1 MQQIDPTQ
9 ITDNFISL
17 IGKEWMLIT
26 AGDASSYNTMTAS
39 WGTIG
44 FLWNHPVAFVFVRTE
59 RYTFKFMEQYE
70 GFTLSFLGD
79 SHREAY
85 KICGSRSGR
94 DTNKIQAANLHPI
107 TTPSGLITFDEAR
120 LTLECKKLYSSM
132 LQKDHFSDPFVY
144 EQWYGGTHGGDHK
157 MYIGEINTCYIP

>member
-1 MQQIDPTQ
+1 MRPIDPAQ

-79 SHREAY
+79 RAPRSLQNMRVTIGTRHGQ
-85 KICGSRSGR
+85 GSRSKPPSINHPIGTRCLRRGTTDSRMQEIIWFDVRKRSFLRSIHLRTMVR
-94 DTNKIQAANLHPI
+94 DTWRGP
-107 TTPSGLITFDEAR
+107 
-120 LTLECKKLYSSM
+120 
-132 LQKDHFSDPFVY
+132 
-144 EQWYGGTHGGDHK
+144 
-157 MYIGEINTCYIP
+157 